1 MLSLIKKKV
10 SDNLAPSTIASS
22 LRSTR
27 GARLQSSGSLSL
39 EKSAGAVRALVLF
52 EYGPGDVRLIGGC
65 ADGGLRAWSTNT
77 GALTSQ
83 ARAYESGVSA
93 LALSRDGRNLH
104 SASAS
109 GQVTTRDGASGT
121 ILAEYE
127 GPDGTPVR
135 CLCALDGGQV
145 VGGDDAGRVFVWAD
159 CEPYPAWR
167 FSSQDAGETSSTAT
181 SGKKNSAPP
190 ERVNAVAAWTERST
204 GQEFVVSGNE
214 RGILKL
220 WQLHVGRA
228 VAQFGVEAGGH
239 RGAIL
244 AICVNEGVIVTAGA
258 DARVLAWYIN
268 ADGELLG
275 PPEELNVGG
284 HHAGAVRS
292 VVNISPGVICTG
304 GADQRALIWDVK
316 SRAVMFECPST
327 KMGAVESLLFDS
339 SGVLYT
345 GCAQSA
351 IARWELPEGGDLS
364 PRAHDERPL
373 LTRNLS
379 SDDFEPW
386 RSEGPESRAAPEAP
400 APPAHVY
407 KAVSEDT
414 HKELSEAR
422 KRLHAAQTECEEL
435 RESLDAHGV
444 RISSL
449 EKDLKTTRNS
459 LTAAKEE
466 NRKLKTAEAPREKSP
481 VDAAEVESLRKKCEK
496 METIARKQ
504 KTKLDELKTELKA
517 SAAAREEALNE
528 ANDALE
534 KKNEELDELRRA
546 MGDAQ
551 NELDA
556 LRAGVGG
563 ESLNVEDMMAAAEKA
578 LLSPQ
583 LAGGEPS
590 QEVMRELHS
599 LREELHTTKQDT
611 SAAEQ
616 NASKLR
622 EELDTLSATV
632 RALEEEKSEAARK
645 HIELAELLEINEQA
659 RQTLQSTVDEVSKAR
674 DEVST
679 RLRERTDEIVQ
690 LESKLNDAN
699 VATQKSSDADEK
711 LKAQEAELARLRE
724 KLQSTESAMSALNAD
739 NETLQQKA
747 SATDELDALKEDIAK
762 KASSIGTLE
771 GQVKQMKQKFD
782 NAVKKGKGFQEQTA
796 TLNEQVQSQ
805 EAELARLREKLQ
817 STESA
822 MSALNA
828 DNETLQQ
835 KASATDELDALKEDI
850 AKKASSIGTLEG
862 QVKQMK
868 QKFDNAVKKGKG
880 FQEQTATLT
889 SRLQDAEEKITAMAF
904 EKQELTER
912 LVEMESLRQELT
924 SKDAHFH
931 ALESSRSSELS
942 TLHQQI
948 EQLRGSATSMSEEM
962 ERLRATV
969 RSRDDERDGLI
980 GQIKSSEQAQEEL
993 KRLRESIE
1001 IYEAEMSTLK
1011 QTVETAKTKFSNAV
1025 SKGKGYQE
1033 EAVRLRKELL
1043 DKDEEIERAR
1053 ENSSEFDARTKE
1065 LETSLEAASK
1075 KVDVGIREVE
1085 AKSEEVAHL
1094 TEQLRI
1100 ANERN
1105 AQLEKE
1111 ISERL
1116 TEDEVSQD
1124 ARGQRWL
1131 EQQARAAAEA
1141 QVKDLADE
1149 NERLR
1154 REVAAASAAAQEA
1167 WQVAASHGVRPG
1179 DSRPVSE
1186 IGSPARDFPP
1196 RARSLFQQPT
1206 HRGAMSMV
1214 HEQYEPGVPKE
1225 EYDRIKEQCTK
1236 LREKLDH
1243 SKQAAKDAVQQVI
1256 NRLEIEV
1263 MAKVHAESKAKAA
1276 EAECER
1282 AWAHAKDALATARE
1296 AQKQPTRPLSTSP
1309 IDVKPQPP
1317 PGTRAAHAL
1326 ERKSTD
1332 GALVLR
1338 QEHLAAILVAFVAF
1352 ILGSVYSKSS

>member
-109 GQVTTRDGASGT
+109 GQVTTRDGETGT

-244 AICVNEGVIVTAGA
+244 AICVNEGVIVTGGA

-316 SRAVMFECPST
+316 SRTVMFECPST

-351 IARWELPEGGDLS
+351 IARWDLPEGGDLS

-400 APPAHVY
+400 ARPAHVY

-422 KRLHAAQTECEEL
+422 KRLHAAQTEREEL

-504 KTKLDELKTELKA
+504 KTKLDELKAELKA

-546 MGDAQ
+546 MGDTQ

-724 KLQSTESAMSALNAD
+724 KLQSTESAMSALSAD

-747 SATDELDALKEDIAK
+747 SATDEL
-762 KASSIGTLE
+762 G
-771 GQVKQMKQKFD
+771 
-782 NAVKKGKGFQEQTA
+782 
-796 TLNEQVQSQ
+796 
-805 EAELARLREKLQ
+805 
-817 STESA
+817 
-822 MSALNA
+822 
-828 DNETLQQ
+828 
-835 KASATDELDALKEDI
+835 ALKEDI

-1214 HEQYEPGVPKE
+1214 HEQYEPVVPKE

>member
-632 RALEEEKSEAARK
+632 RALEEEKSEAAHK

-659 RQTLQSTVDEVSKAR
+659 RQTLQCTVDELGKAR

-724 KLQSTESAMSALNAD
+724 KLQSTESAMSAL
-739 NETLQQKA
+739 
-747 SATDELDALKEDIAK
+747 S
-762 KASSIGTLE
+762 
-771 GQVKQMKQKFD
+771 
-782 NAVKKGKGFQEQTA
+782 
-796 TLNEQVQSQ
+796 
-805 EAELARLREKLQ
+805 
-817 STESA
+817 
-822 MSALNA
+822 A

-889 SRLQDAEEKITAMAF
+889 SRLQDAEEKITEMAF

-924 SKDAHFH
+924 SKDAHFQ
-931 ALESSRSSELS
+931 ALESSRSSEVS
-942 TLHQQI
+942 TLHQEI

-1236 LREKLDH
+1236 LQEKLDH
-1243 SKQAAKDAVQQVI
+1243 SRQAAKDAVQQVI

>member
-659 RQTLQSTVDEVSKAR
+659 RQTLQSTVDELGKAR

-796 TLNEQVQSQ
+796 TL
-805 EAELARLREKLQ
+805 
-817 STESA
+817 
-822 MSALNA
+822 
-828 DNETLQQ
+828 
-835 KASATDELDALKEDI
+835 
-850 AKKASSIGTLEG
+850 
-862 QVKQMK
+862 
-868 QKFDNAVKKGKG
+868 
-880 FQEQTATLT
+880 T
-889 SRLQDAEEKITAMAF
+889 SRLQDAEEKITEMAF

-924 SKDAHFH
+924 SKDAHFQ
-931 ALESSRSSELS
+931 ALESSRSSEVS
-942 TLHQQI
+942 TLHQEI

-1154 REVAAASAAAQEA
+1154 REVAAASVAAQEA

-1186 IGSPARDFPP
+1186 IGSPVRDFPP

-1243 SKQAAKDAVQQVI
+1243 SRQAAKDAVQQVI

>member
-109 GQVTTRDGASGT
+109 GQVTTRDGETGT

-659 RQTLQSTVDEVSKAR
+659 RQTLQSTVDEVGKAR

-724 KLQSTESAMSALNAD
+724 KLQSTESAMSALSAD

-747 SATDELDALKEDIAK
+747 SATDEL
-762 KASSIGTLE
+762 G
-771 GQVKQMKQKFD
+771 
-782 NAVKKGKGFQEQTA
+782 
-796 TLNEQVQSQ
+796 
-805 EAELARLREKLQ
+805 
-817 STESA
+817 
-822 MSALNA
+822 
-828 DNETLQQ
+828 
-835 KASATDELDALKEDI
+835 ALKEDI

-1085 AKSEEVAHL
+1085 AKSEEVTHL

-1214 HEQYEPGVPKE
+1214 HEQYEPVVPKE

>member
-504 KTKLDELKTELKA
+504 KTKLDELKAELKA

-632 RALEEEKSEAARK
+632 RALEEEKSEAAHK

-659 RQTLQSTVDEVSKAR
+659 RQTLQCTVDELGKAR

-724 KLQSTESAMSALNAD
+724 KLQSTESAMSAL
-739 NETLQQKA
+739 
-747 SATDELDALKEDIAK
+747 S
-762 KASSIGTLE
+762 
-771 GQVKQMKQKFD
+771 
-782 NAVKKGKGFQEQTA
+782 
-796 TLNEQVQSQ
+796 
-805 EAELARLREKLQ
+805 
-817 STESA
+817 
-822 MSALNA
+822 A

-889 SRLQDAEEKITAMAF
+889 SRLQDAEEKITEMAF

-924 SKDAHFH
+924 SKDAHFQ
-931 ALESSRSSELS
+931 ALESSRSSEVS
-942 TLHQQI
+942 TLHQEI

-1186 IGSPARDFPP
+1186 IGSPVRDFPP

-1236 LREKLDH
+1236 LQEKLDH
-1243 SKQAAKDAVQQVI
+1243 SRQAAKDAVQQVI

>member
-1 MLSLIKKKV
+1 MLSLIKKRV

-109 GQVTTRDGASGT
+109 GQVTTRDGETGT

-351 IARWELPEGGDLS
+351 IARWDLPEGGDLS

-422 KRLHAAQTECEEL
+422 KRLHAAQTEREEL

-466 NRKLKTAEAPREKSP
+466 NRKLKTAEAPPEKSP

-504 KTKLDELKTELKA
+504 KTKLDELKAELKA

-546 MGDAQ
+546 MGDTQ

-699 VATQKSSDADEK
+699 VATQKSSDADE
-711 LKAQEAELARLRE
+711 
-724 KLQSTESAMSALNAD
+724 
-739 NETLQQKA
+739 
-747 SATDELDALKEDIAK
+747 
-762 KASSIGTLE
+762 
-771 GQVKQMKQKFD
+771 
-782 NAVKKGKGFQEQTA
+782 
-796 TLNEQVQSQ
+796 QVQSQ

-822 MSALNA
+822 MSALSA

-835 KASATDELDALKEDI
+835 KASATDELGALKEDI

-1100 ANERN
+1100 GNERN

-1214 HEQYEPGVPKE
+1214 HEQYEPVVPKE

>member
-1 MLSLIKKKV
+1 MLSLIKKRV

-109 GQVTTRDGASGT
+109 GQVTTRDGETGT

-351 IARWELPEGGDLS
+351 IARWDLPEGGDLS

-422 KRLHAAQTECEEL
+422 KRLHAAQTEREEL

-466 NRKLKTAEAPREKSP
+466 NRKLKTAEAPPEKSP

-504 KTKLDELKTELKA
+504 KTKLDELKAELKA

-546 MGDAQ
+546 MGDTQ

-699 VATQKSSDADEK
+699 VATQKSSDADE
-711 LKAQEAELARLRE
+711 
-724 KLQSTESAMSALNAD
+724 
-739 NETLQQKA
+739 
-747 SATDELDALKEDIAK
+747 
-762 KASSIGTLE
+762 
-771 GQVKQMKQKFD
+771 
-782 NAVKKGKGFQEQTA
+782 
-796 TLNEQVQSQ
+796 QVQSQ

-822 MSALNA
+822 MSALSA

-835 KASATDELDALKEDI
+835 KASATDELGALKEDI

-1105 AQLEKE
+1105 TQLEKE

-1214 HEQYEPGVPKE
+1214 HEQYEPVVPKE

>member
-659 RQTLQSTVDEVSKAR
+659 RQTLQSTVDEVGKAR

-796 TLNEQVQSQ
+796 TL
-805 EAELARLREKLQ
+805 
-817 STESA
+817 
-822 MSALNA
+822 
-828 DNETLQQ
+828 
-835 KASATDELDALKEDI
+835 
-850 AKKASSIGTLEG
+850 
-862 QVKQMK
+862 
-868 QKFDNAVKKGKG
+868 
-880 FQEQTATLT
+880 T
-889 SRLQDAEEKITAMAF
+889 SRLQDAEEKITEMAF

-924 SKDAHFH
+924 SKDAHFQ
-931 ALESSRSSELS
+931 ALESSRSSEVS
-942 TLHQQI
+942 TLHQEI

-1186 IGSPARDFPP
+1186 IGSPVRDFPP

-1243 SKQAAKDAVQQVI
+1243 SRQAAKDAVQQVI

>member
-379 SDDFEPW
+379 SNNFEPW

-659 RQTLQSTVDEVSKAR
+659 RQTLQSTVDEVGKAR

-796 TLNEQVQSQ
+796 TL
-805 EAELARLREKLQ
+805 
-817 STESA
+817 
-822 MSALNA
+822 
-828 DNETLQQ
+828 
-835 KASATDELDALKEDI
+835 
-850 AKKASSIGTLEG
+850 
-862 QVKQMK
+862 
-868 QKFDNAVKKGKG
+868 
-880 FQEQTATLT
+880 T
-889 SRLQDAEEKITAMAF
+889 SRLQDAEEKITEMAF

-924 SKDAHFH
+924 SKDAHFQ
-931 ALESSRSSELS
+931 ALESSRSSEVS
-942 TLHQQI
+942 TLHQEI

-1154 REVAAASAAAQEA
+1154 REVAAASVAAQEA

-1186 IGSPARDFPP
+1186 IGSPVRDFPP

-1243 SKQAAKDAVQQVI
+1243 SRQAAKDAVQQVI

>member
-244 AICVNEGVIVTAGA
+244 AICVNEGVIVTVGA

-534 KKNEELDELRRA
+534 KKNEKLDELRRA

-659 RQTLQSTVDEVSKAR
+659 RQTLQSTVDEVGKAR

-724 KLQSTESAMSALNAD
+724 KLQSTESAMSALSAD
-739 NETLQQKA
+739 NE
-747 SATDELDALKEDIAK
+747 S
-762 KASSIGTLE
+762 
-771 GQVKQMKQKFD
+771 
-782 NAVKKGKGFQEQTA
+782 
-796 TLNEQVQSQ
+796 
-805 EAELARLREKLQ
+805 
-817 STESA
+817 
-822 MSALNA
+822 
-828 DNETLQQ
+828 LQQ

-889 SRLQDAEEKITAMAF
+889 SRLQDAEEKITEMAF

-924 SKDAHFH
+924 SKDAHFQ
-931 ALESSRSSELS
+931 ALESSRSSEVS
-942 TLHQQI
+942 TLHQEI

-1186 IGSPARDFPP
+1186 IGSPVRDFPP

-1243 SKQAAKDAVQQVI
+1243 SRQAAKDAVQQVI

>member
-109 GQVTTRDGASGT
+109 GQVTTRDGETGT

-546 MGDAQ
+546 MGDTQ

-659 RQTLQSTVDEVSKAR
+659 RQTLQSTVDEVGKAR

-796 TLNEQVQSQ
+796 TL
-805 EAELARLREKLQ
+805 
-817 STESA
+817 
-822 MSALNA
+822 
-828 DNETLQQ
+828 
-835 KASATDELDALKEDI
+835 
-850 AKKASSIGTLEG
+850 
-862 QVKQMK
+862 
-868 QKFDNAVKKGKG
+868 
-880 FQEQTATLT
+880 T
-889 SRLQDAEEKITAMAF
+889 SRLQDAEEKITEMAF

-924 SKDAHFH
+924 SKDAHFQ
-931 ALESSRSSELS
+931 ALESSRSSEVS
-942 TLHQQI
+942 TLHQEI

-1154 REVAAASAAAQEA
+1154 REVAAASVAAQEA

-1186 IGSPARDFPP
+1186 IGSPVRDFPP

-1243 SKQAAKDAVQQVI
+1243 SRQAAKDAVQQVI

>member
-109 GQVTTRDGASGT
+109 GQVTTRDGETGT

-316 SRAVMFECPST
+316 SRTVMFECPST

-351 IARWELPEGGDLS
+351 IARWDLPEGGDLS

-400 APPAHVY
+400 ARPAHVY

-422 KRLHAAQTECEEL
+422 KRLHAAQTEREEL

-504 KTKLDELKTELKA
+504 KTKLDELKAELKA

-546 MGDAQ
+546 MGDTQ

-724 KLQSTESAMSALNAD
+724 KLQSTESAMSALSAD

-747 SATDELDALKEDIAK
+747 SATDEL
-762 KASSIGTLE
+762 G
-771 GQVKQMKQKFD
+771 
-782 NAVKKGKGFQEQTA
+782 
-796 TLNEQVQSQ
+796 
-805 EAELARLREKLQ
+805 
-817 STESA
+817 
-822 MSALNA
+822 
-828 DNETLQQ
+828 
-835 KASATDELDALKEDI
+835 ALKEDI

-1214 HEQYEPGVPKE
+1214 HEQYEPVVPKE

>member
-659 RQTLQSTVDEVSKAR
+659 RQTLQSTVDEVGKAR

-724 KLQSTESAMSALNAD
+724 KLQSTESAMSAL
-739 NETLQQKA
+739 
-747 SATDELDALKEDIAK
+747 S
-762 KASSIGTLE
+762 
-771 GQVKQMKQKFD
+771 
-782 NAVKKGKGFQEQTA
+782 
-796 TLNEQVQSQ
+796 
-805 EAELARLREKLQ
+805 
-817 STESA
+817 
-822 MSALNA
+822 A

-889 SRLQDAEEKITAMAF
+889 SRLQDAEEKITEMAF

-924 SKDAHFH
+924 SKDAHFQ
-931 ALESSRSSELS
+931 ALESSRSSEVS
-942 TLHQQI
+942 TLHQEI

-1186 IGSPARDFPP
+1186 IGSPVRDFPP

-1243 SKQAAKDAVQQVI
+1243 SRQAAKDAVQQVI

>member
-10 SDNLAPSTIASS
+10 SDNLAPSTLASS

-39 EKSAGAVRALVLF
+39 EKSAGAVRALALF

-659 RQTLQSTVDEVSKAR
+659 RQTLQSTVDEVGKAR

-724 KLQSTESAMSALNAD
+724 KLQSTESAMSALSAD
-739 NETLQQKA
+739 NESLQQKA
-747 SATDELDALKEDIAK
+747 SATDELGALKEDI
-762 KASSIGTLE
+762 E
-771 GQVKQMKQKFD
+771 
-782 NAVKKGKGFQEQTA
+782 
-796 TLNEQVQSQ
+796 
-805 EAELARLREKLQ
+805 
-817 STESA
+817 
-822 MSALNA
+822 
-828 DNETLQQ
+828 
-835 KASATDELDALKEDI
+835 
-850 AKKASSIGTLEG
+850 KKASSIGTLEG

-889 SRLQDAEEKITAMAF
+889 SRLQDAEEKITEMAF

-924 SKDAHFH
+924 SKDAHFQ
-931 ALESSRSSELS
+931 ALESSRSSEVS
-942 TLHQQI
+942 TLHQEI

-1043 DKDEEIERAR
+1043 DKDEEIEHAR

-1085 AKSEEVAHL
+1085 AKSEEVTHL

-1105 AQLEKE
+1105 VQLEKE

-1186 IGSPARDFPP
+1186 IGSPVRDFPP

-1214 HEQYEPGVPKE
+1214 HEQYEPVVPKE

-1243 SKQAAKDAVQQVI
+1243 SRQAAKDAVQQVI

>member
-659 RQTLQSTVDEVSKAR
+659 RQTLQSTVDEVGKAR

-724 KLQSTESAMSALNAD
+724 KLQSTESAMSAL
-739 NETLQQKA
+739 
-747 SATDELDALKEDIAK
+747 S
-762 KASSIGTLE
+762 
-771 GQVKQMKQKFD
+771 
-782 NAVKKGKGFQEQTA
+782 
-796 TLNEQVQSQ
+796 
-805 EAELARLREKLQ
+805 
-817 STESA
+817 
-822 MSALNA
+822 A

-889 SRLQDAEEKITAMAF
+889 SRLQDAEEKITEMAF

-924 SKDAHFH
+924 SKDAHFQ
-931 ALESSRSSELS
+931 ALESSRSSEVS
-942 TLHQQI
+942 TLHQEI

-1236 LREKLDH
+1236 LQEKLDH
-1243 SKQAAKDAVQQVI
+1243 SRQAAKDAVQQVI

>member
-109 GQVTTRDGASGT
+109 GQVTTRDGETGT

-659 RQTLQSTVDEVSKAR
+659 RQTLQSTVDEVGKAR

-724 KLQSTESAMSALNAD
+724 KLQSTESAMSALSAD
-739 NETLQQKA
+739 NESLQQKA
-747 SATDELDALKEDIAK
+747 SATDEL
-762 KASSIGTLE
+762 G
-771 GQVKQMKQKFD
+771 
-782 NAVKKGKGFQEQTA
+782 
-796 TLNEQVQSQ
+796 
-805 EAELARLREKLQ
+805 
-817 STESA
+817 
-822 MSALNA
+822 
-828 DNETLQQ
+828 
-835 KASATDELDALKEDI
+835 ALKEDI

-889 SRLQDAEEKITAMAF
+889 SRLQDAEEKITEMAF

-942 TLHQQI
+942 TLHQEI
-948 EQLRGSATSMSEEM
+948 EQLRGSPTSMSEEM

-1100 ANERN
+1100 ANQRN
-1105 AQLEKE
+1105 VQLEKE

-1214 HEQYEPGVPKE
+1214 HEQYEPVVPKE

>member
-109 GQVTTRDGASGT
+109 GQVTTRDGETGT

-316 SRAVMFECPST
+316 SRTVMFECPST

-546 MGDAQ
+546 MGDTQ

-699 VATQKSSDADEK
+699 VATQKSSDADE
-711 LKAQEAELARLRE
+711 
-724 KLQSTESAMSALNAD
+724 
-739 NETLQQKA
+739 
-747 SATDELDALKEDIAK
+747 
-762 KASSIGTLE
+762 
-771 GQVKQMKQKFD
+771 
-782 NAVKKGKGFQEQTA
+782 
-796 TLNEQVQSQ
+796 QVQSQ

-822 MSALNA
+822 MSALSA

-924 SKDAHFH
+924 SKDAHFQ
-931 ALESSRSSELS
+931 ALESSRSSEVS
-942 TLHQQI
+942 TLHQEI

>member
-109 GQVTTRDGASGT
+109 GQVTTRDGETGT

-244 AICVNEGVIVTAGA
+244 AICVNEGVIVTGGA

-422 KRLHAAQTECEEL
+422 KRLHAAQTEREEL

-504 KTKLDELKTELKA
+504 KTKLDELKAELKA

-546 MGDAQ
+546 MGDTQ

-724 KLQSTESAMSALNAD
+724 KLQSTESAMSALSAD

-747 SATDELDALKEDIAK
+747 SATDEL
-762 KASSIGTLE
+762 G
-771 GQVKQMKQKFD
+771 
-782 NAVKKGKGFQEQTA
+782 
-796 TLNEQVQSQ
+796 
-805 EAELARLREKLQ
+805 
-817 STESA
+817 
-822 MSALNA
+822 
-828 DNETLQQ
+828 
-835 KASATDELDALKEDI
+835 ALKEDI

-1214 HEQYEPGVPKE
+1214 HEQYEPVVPKE

>member
-304 GADQRALIWDVK
+304 GADQRALILDVK

-546 MGDAQ
+546 MGDTQ

-724 KLQSTESAMSALNAD
+724 KLQSTESAMSALSAD

-747 SATDELDALKEDIAK
+747 SATGEL
-762 KASSIGTLE
+762 G
-771 GQVKQMKQKFD
+771 
-782 NAVKKGKGFQEQTA
+782 
-796 TLNEQVQSQ
+796 
-805 EAELARLREKLQ
+805 
-817 STESA
+817 
-822 MSALNA
+822 
-828 DNETLQQ
+828 
-835 KASATDELDALKEDI
+835 ALKEDI

-889 SRLQDAEEKITAMAF
+889 SRLQDAEEKITEMAF

-931 ALESSRSSELS
+931 ALVSSRSSELS
-942 TLHQQI
+942 TLHQEI

-1214 HEQYEPGVPKE
+1214 HEQYEPVVPKE

>member
-109 GQVTTRDGASGT
+109 GQVTTRDGETGT

-546 MGDAQ
+546 MGDTQ

-724 KLQSTESAMSALNAD
+724 KLQSTESAMSALSAD

-747 SATDELDALKEDIAK
+747 SATDEL
-762 KASSIGTLE
+762 G
-771 GQVKQMKQKFD
+771 
-782 NAVKKGKGFQEQTA
+782 
-796 TLNEQVQSQ
+796 
-805 EAELARLREKLQ
+805 
-817 STESA
+817 
-822 MSALNA
+822 
-828 DNETLQQ
+828 
-835 KASATDELDALKEDI
+835 ALKEDI

-1105 AQLEKE
+1105 TQLEKE

-1124 ARGQRWL
+1124 VRGQRWL

-1214 HEQYEPGVPKE
+1214 HEQYEPVVPKE

>member
-109 GQVTTRDGASGT
+109 GQVTTRDGETGT

-351 IARWELPEGGDLS
+351 IARWDLPEGGDLS

-422 KRLHAAQTECEEL
+422 KRLHAAQTEREEL

-546 MGDAQ
+546 MGDTQ

-645 HIELAELLEINEQA
+645 YIELAELLEINEQA

-724 KLQSTESAMSALNAD
+724 KLQSTESAMSALSAD

-747 SATDELDALKEDIAK
+747 SATDEL
-762 KASSIGTLE
+762 G
-771 GQVKQMKQKFD
+771 
-782 NAVKKGKGFQEQTA
+782 
-796 TLNEQVQSQ
+796 
-805 EAELARLREKLQ
+805 
-817 STESA
+817 
-822 MSALNA
+822 
-828 DNETLQQ
+828 
-835 KASATDELDALKEDI
+835 ALKEDI

-1094 TEQLRI
+1094 TELLRI

-1154 REVAAASAAAQEA
+1154 REVAAASVAAQEA

-1186 IGSPARDFPP
+1186 IGSPVRDFPP

-1214 HEQYEPGVPKE
+1214 HEQYEPVVPQE

-1243 SKQAAKDAVQQVI
+1243 SRQAAKDAVQQVI

>member
-109 GQVTTRDGASGT
+109 GQVTTRDGETGT

-422 KRLHAAQTECEEL
+422 KRLHAAQTEREEL

-546 MGDAQ
+546 MGDTQ

-724 KLQSTESAMSALNAD
+724 KLQSTESAMSALSAD

-747 SATDELDALKEDIAK
+747 SATDEL
-762 KASSIGTLE
+762 G
-771 GQVKQMKQKFD
+771 
-782 NAVKKGKGFQEQTA
+782 
-796 TLNEQVQSQ
+796 
-805 EAELARLREKLQ
+805 
-817 STESA
+817 
-822 MSALNA
+822 
-828 DNETLQQ
+828 
-835 KASATDELDALKEDI
+835 ALKEDI

-1094 TEQLRI
+1094 TELLRI

-1214 HEQYEPGVPKE
+1214 HEQYEPVVPQE

>member
-632 RALEEEKSEAARK
+632 RALEEEKSEAAHK

-659 RQTLQSTVDEVSKAR
+659 RQTLQCTVDELGKAR

-747 SATDELDALKEDIAK
+747 SATDEL
-762 KASSIGTLE
+762 G
-771 GQVKQMKQKFD
+771 
-782 NAVKKGKGFQEQTA
+782 
-796 TLNEQVQSQ
+796 
-805 EAELARLREKLQ
+805 
-817 STESA
+817 
-822 MSALNA
+822 
-828 DNETLQQ
+828 
-835 KASATDELDALKEDI
+835 ALKEDI

-889 SRLQDAEEKITAMAF
+889 SRLQDAEEKITEMAF

-924 SKDAHFH
+924 SKDAHFQ
-931 ALESSRSSELS
+931 ALESSRSSEVS
-942 TLHQQI
+942 TLHQEI

-1186 IGSPARDFPP
+1186 IGSPVRDFPP

-1236 LREKLDH
+1236 LQEKLDH
-1243 SKQAAKDAVQQVI
+1243 SRQAAKDAVQQVI

>member
-109 GQVTTRDGASGT
+109 GQVTTRDGETGT

-244 AICVNEGVIVTAGA
+244 AICVNQGVILTAGA

-351 IARWELPEGGDLS
+351 IARWDLPEGGDLS

-481 VDAAEVESLRKKCEK
+481 VDATEVESLRKKCEK

-504 KTKLDELKTELKA
+504 KKKLDELKTELKA

-546 MGDAQ
+546 MGDTQ

-724 KLQSTESAMSALNAD
+724 KLQSTESAMSALSAD

-747 SATDELDALKEDIAK
+747 SATDEL
-762 KASSIGTLE
+762 G
-771 GQVKQMKQKFD
+771 
-782 NAVKKGKGFQEQTA
+782 
-796 TLNEQVQSQ
+796 
-805 EAELARLREKLQ
+805 
-817 STESA
+817 
-822 MSALNA
+822 
-828 DNETLQQ
+828 
-835 KASATDELDALKEDI
+835 ALKEDI

-942 TLHQQI
+942 TLHQEI

-1186 IGSPARDFPP
+1186 IGSPVRDFPP

-1214 HEQYEPGVPKE
+1214 HEQYEPVVPKE

>member
-724 KLQSTESAMSALNAD
+724 KLQSTESAMSALSAD

-747 SATDELDALKEDIAK
+747 SATDEL
-762 KASSIGTLE
+762 G
-771 GQVKQMKQKFD
+771 
-782 NAVKKGKGFQEQTA
+782 
-796 TLNEQVQSQ
+796 
-805 EAELARLREKLQ
+805 
-817 STESA
+817 
-822 MSALNA
+822 
-828 DNETLQQ
+828 
-835 KASATDELDALKEDI
+835 ALKEDI

-1236 LREKLDH
+1236 LQEKLDH
-1243 SKQAAKDAVQQVI
+1243 SRQAAKDAVQQVI

>member
-316 SRAVMFECPST
+316 SRTVMFECPST

-632 RALEEEKSEAARK
+632 RALEEEKSKAARK
-645 HIELAELLEINEQA
+645 YIELAELLEINEQA

-724 KLQSTESAMSALNAD
+724 KLQSTESAMSALSAD

-747 SATDELDALKEDIAK
+747 SATGEL
-762 KASSIGTLE
+762 G
-771 GQVKQMKQKFD
+771 
-782 NAVKKGKGFQEQTA
+782 
-796 TLNEQVQSQ
+796 
-805 EAELARLREKLQ
+805 
-817 STESA
+817 
-822 MSALNA
+822 
-828 DNETLQQ
+828 
-835 KASATDELDALKEDI
+835 ALKEDI

-889 SRLQDAEEKITAMAF
+889 SRLQDAEEKITEMAF

-1186 IGSPARDFPP
+1186 IGSPVRDFPP

-1236 LREKLDH
+1236 LQEKLDH
-1243 SKQAAKDAVQQVI
+1243 SRQAAKDAVQQVI

>member
-10 SDNLAPSTIASS
+10 SDNLAPPTIASS

-244 AICVNEGVIVTAGA
+244 AICVNEGVIVTVGA

-659 RQTLQSTVDEVSKAR
+659 RQTLQSTVDEVGKAR

-724 KLQSTESAMSALNAD
+724 KLQSTESAMSALSAD
-739 NETLQQKA
+739 NE
-747 SATDELDALKEDIAK
+747 S
-762 KASSIGTLE
+762 
-771 GQVKQMKQKFD
+771 
-782 NAVKKGKGFQEQTA
+782 
-796 TLNEQVQSQ
+796 
-805 EAELARLREKLQ
+805 
-817 STESA
+817 
-822 MSALNA
+822 
-828 DNETLQQ
+828 LQQ

-889 SRLQDAEEKITAMAF
+889 SRLQDAEEKITEMAF

-924 SKDAHFH
+924 SKDAHFQ
-931 ALESSRSSELS
+931 ALESSRSSEVS
-942 TLHQQI
+942 TLHQEI

-1186 IGSPARDFPP
+1186 IGSPVRDFPP

-1243 SKQAAKDAVQQVI
+1243 SRQAAKDAVQQVI

>member
-724 KLQSTESAMSALNAD
+724 KLQSTESAMSAL
-739 NETLQQKA
+739 
-747 SATDELDALKEDIAK
+747 S
-762 KASSIGTLE
+762 
-771 GQVKQMKQKFD
+771 
-782 NAVKKGKGFQEQTA
+782 
-796 TLNEQVQSQ
+796 
-805 EAELARLREKLQ
+805 
-817 STESA
+817 
-822 MSALNA
+822 A

-889 SRLQDAEEKITAMAF
+889 SRLQDAEEKITEMAF

-1186 IGSPARDFPP
+1186 IGSPVRDFPP

-1236 LREKLDH
+1236 LQEKLDH
-1243 SKQAAKDAVQQVI
+1243 SRQAAKDAVQQVI

>member
-1 MLSLIKKKV
+1 MLSLIKKRV

-109 GQVTTRDGASGT
+109 GQVTTRDGETGT

-351 IARWELPEGGDLS
+351 IARWDLPEGGDLS

-422 KRLHAAQTECEEL
+422 KRLHAAQTEREEL

-466 NRKLKTAEAPREKSP
+466 NRKLKTAEAPPEKSP

-504 KTKLDELKTELKA
+504 KTKLDELKAELKA

-546 MGDAQ
+546 MGDTQ

-699 VATQKSSDADEK
+699 VATQKSSGAD
-711 LKAQEAELARLRE
+711 
-724 KLQSTESAMSALNAD
+724 
-739 NETLQQKA
+739 
-747 SATDELDALKEDIAK
+747 
-762 KASSIGTLE
+762 
-771 GQVKQMKQKFD
+771 
-782 NAVKKGKGFQEQTA
+782 
-796 TLNEQVQSQ
+796 EQVQSQ

-822 MSALNA
+822 MSALSA

-835 KASATDELDALKEDI
+835 KASATDELGALKEDI

-1214 HEQYEPGVPKE
+1214 HEQYEPVVPKE
-1225 EYDRIKEQCTK
+1225 EYDHIKEQCTK

>member
-109 GQVTTRDGASGT
+109 GQVTTRDGETGT

-284 HHAGAVRS
+284 HHTGAVRS

-422 KRLHAAQTECEEL
+422 KRLHAAQTEREEL

-611 SAAEQ
+611 STAEQ

-659 RQTLQSTVDEVSKAR
+659 RQTLQSTVDEVGKAR

-699 VATQKSSDADEK
+699 VATQKSSDADE
-711 LKAQEAELARLRE
+711 
-724 KLQSTESAMSALNAD
+724 
-739 NETLQQKA
+739 
-747 SATDELDALKEDIAK
+747 
-762 KASSIGTLE
+762 
-771 GQVKQMKQKFD
+771 
-782 NAVKKGKGFQEQTA
+782 
-796 TLNEQVQSQ
+796 QVQSQ

-822 MSALNA
+822 MSALSA

-835 KASATDELDALKEDI
+835 KASATDELGALKEDI

-1214 HEQYEPGVPKE
+1214 HEQYEPVVPKE

>member
-1 MLSLIKKKV
+1 
-10 SDNLAPSTIASS
+10 
-22 LRSTR
+22 
-27 GARLQSSGSLSL
+27 
-39 EKSAGAVRALVLF
+39 
-52 EYGPGDVRLIGGC
+52 
-65 ADGGLRAWSTNT
+65 
-77 GALTSQ
+77 
-83 ARAYESGVSA
+83 
-93 LALSRDGRNLH
+93 
-104 SASAS
+104 
-109 GQVTTRDGASGT
+109 
-121 ILAEYE
+121 
-127 GPDGTPVR
+127 
-135 CLCALDGGQV
+135 
-145 VGGDDAGRVFVWAD
+145 
-159 CEPYPAWR
+159 
-167 FSSQDAGETSSTAT
+167 
-181 SGKKNSAPP
+181 
-190 ERVNAVAAWTERST
+190 
-204 GQEFVVSGNE
+204 
-214 RGILKL
+214 
-220 WQLHVGRA
+220 
-228 VAQFGVEAGGH
+228 
-239 RGAIL
+239 
-244 AICVNEGVIVTAGA
+244 
-258 DARVLAWYIN
+258 
-268 ADGELLG
+268 
-275 PPEELNVGG
+275 
-284 HHAGAVRS
+284 
-292 VVNISPGVICTG
+292 
-304 GADQRALIWDVK
+304 
-316 SRAVMFECPST
+316 
-327 KMGAVESLLFDS
+327 
-339 SGVLYT
+339 
-345 GCAQSA
+345 
-351 IARWELPEGGDLS
+351 
-364 PRAHDERPL
+364 
-373 LTRNLS
+373 
-379 SDDFEPW
+379 
-386 RSEGPESRAAPEAP
+386 
-400 APPAHVY
+400 
-407 KAVSEDT
+407 
-414 HKELSEAR
+414 
-422 KRLHAAQTECEEL
+422 
-435 RESLDAHGV
+435 
-444 RISSL
+444 
-449 EKDLKTTRNS
+449 
-459 LTAAKEE
+459 
-466 NRKLKTAEAPREKSP
+466 
-481 VDAAEVESLRKKCEK
+481 
-496 METIARKQ
+496 
-504 KTKLDELKTELKA
+504 
-517 SAAAREEALNE
+517 
-528 ANDALE
+528 
-534 KKNEELDELRRA
+534 
-546 MGDAQ
+546 MGDTQ

-724 KLQSTESAMSALNAD
+724 KLQSTESAMSALSAD

-747 SATDELDALKEDIAK
+747 SATDELGALKEDIAK

-782 NAVKKGKGFQEQTA
+782 NAVKKGKGFQEQTV

-822 MSALNA
+822 MSALSA

-835 KASATDELDALKEDI
+835 KASATDELGALKEDI

-1186 IGSPARDFPP
+1186 IGSPVRDFPP
-1196 RARSLFQQPT
+1196 RARS
-1206 HRGAMSMV
+1206 RSSNSR
-1214 HEQYEPGVPKE
+1214 
-1225 EYDRIKEQCTK
+1225 RIEGRCRWFMNSTNQSCRRRVRSHQGTMHQIARKVG
-1236 LREKLDH
+1236 
-1243 SKQAAKDAVQQVI
+1243 S
-1256 NRLEIEV
+1256 LET
-1263 MAKVHAESKAKAA
+1263 SGQG
-1276 EAECER
+1276 CC
-1282 AWAHAKDALATARE
+1282 ATSH
-1296 AQKQPTRPLSTSP
+1296 Q
-1309 IDVKPQPP
+1309 
-1317 PGTRAAHAL
+1317 
-1326 ERKSTD
+1326 
-1332 GALVLR
+1332 
-1338 QEHLAAILVAFVAF
+1338 
-1352 ILGSVYSKSS
+1352 SSGD

>member
-659 RQTLQSTVDEVSKAR
+659 RQTLQSTVDEVGKAR

-796 TLNEQVQSQ
+796 TL
-805 EAELARLREKLQ
+805 
-817 STESA
+817 
-822 MSALNA
+822 
-828 DNETLQQ
+828 
-835 KASATDELDALKEDI
+835 
-850 AKKASSIGTLEG
+850 
-862 QVKQMK
+862 
-868 QKFDNAVKKGKG
+868 
-880 FQEQTATLT
+880 T
-889 SRLQDAEEKITAMAF
+889 SRLQDAEEKITEMAF

-924 SKDAHFH
+924 SKDAHFQ
-931 ALESSRSSELS
+931 ALESSRSSEVS
-942 TLHQQI
+942 TLHQEI

-1154 REVAAASAAAQEA
+1154 REVAAASVAAQEA

-1186 IGSPARDFPP
+1186 IGSPVRDFPP

-1243 SKQAAKDAVQQVI
+1243 SRQAAKDAVQQVI

>member
-10 SDNLAPSTIASS
+10 SDNLAPSTLASS

-39 EKSAGAVRALVLF
+39 EKSAGAVRALALF

-659 RQTLQSTVDEVSKAR
+659 RQTLQSTVDEVGKAR

-724 KLQSTESAMSALNAD
+724 KLQSTESAMSALSAD
-739 NETLQQKA
+739 NESLQQKA
-747 SATDELDALKEDIAK
+747 SATDELGALKEDIEK
-762 KASSIGTLE
+762 KASSIG
-771 GQVKQMKQKFD
+771 
-782 NAVKKGKGFQEQTA
+782 N
-796 TLNEQVQSQ
+796 
-805 EAELARLREKLQ
+805 
-817 STESA
+817 
-822 MSALNA
+822 
-828 DNETLQQ
+828 
-835 KASATDELDALKEDI
+835 
-850 AKKASSIGTLEG
+850 LEG

-889 SRLQDAEEKITAMAF
+889 SRLQDAEEKITEMAF

-924 SKDAHFH
+924 SKDAHFQ
-931 ALESSRSSELS
+931 ALESSRSSEVS
-942 TLHQQI
+942 TLHQEI

-1043 DKDEEIERAR
+1043 DKDEEIEHAR

-1085 AKSEEVAHL
+1085 AKSEEVTHL

-1105 AQLEKE
+1105 VQLEKE

-1186 IGSPARDFPP
+1186 IGSPDRDFPP

-1214 HEQYEPGVPKE
+1214 HEQYEPVVPKE

-1243 SKQAAKDAVQQVI
+1243 SRQAAKDAVQQVI

>member
-659 RQTLQSTVDEVSKAR
+659 RQTLQCTVDELGKAR

-796 TLNEQVQSQ
+796 TL
-805 EAELARLREKLQ
+805 
-817 STESA
+817 
-822 MSALNA
+822 
-828 DNETLQQ
+828 
-835 KASATDELDALKEDI
+835 
-850 AKKASSIGTLEG
+850 
-862 QVKQMK
+862 
-868 QKFDNAVKKGKG
+868 
-880 FQEQTATLT
+880 T
-889 SRLQDAEEKITAMAF
+889 SRLQDAEEKITEMAF

-924 SKDAHFH
+924 SKDAHFQ
-931 ALESSRSSELS
+931 ALESSRSSEVS
-942 TLHQQI
+942 TLHQEI

-1154 REVAAASAAAQEA
+1154 REVAAASVAAQEA

-1186 IGSPARDFPP
+1186 IGSPVRDFPP

-1236 LREKLDH
+1236 LQEKLDH
-1243 SKQAAKDAVQQVI
+1243 SRQAAKDAVQQVI

>member
-1 MLSLIKKKV
+1 MLSLIKKRV

-109 GQVTTRDGASGT
+109 GQVTTRDGETGT

-351 IARWELPEGGDLS
+351 IARWDLPEGGDLS

-422 KRLHAAQTECEEL
+422 KRLHAAQTEREEL

-466 NRKLKTAEAPREKSP
+466 NRKLKTAEAPPEKSP

-504 KTKLDELKTELKA
+504 KTKLDELKAELKA

-546 MGDAQ
+546 MGDTQ

-699 VATQKSSDADEK
+699 VATQKSSGAD
-711 LKAQEAELARLRE
+711 
-724 KLQSTESAMSALNAD
+724 
-739 NETLQQKA
+739 
-747 SATDELDALKEDIAK
+747 
-762 KASSIGTLE
+762 
-771 GQVKQMKQKFD
+771 
-782 NAVKKGKGFQEQTA
+782 
-796 TLNEQVQSQ
+796 EQVQSQ

-822 MSALNA
+822 MSALSA

-835 KASATDELDALKEDI
+835 KASATDELGALKEDI

-1100 ANERN
+1100 GNERN

-1214 HEQYEPGVPKE
+1214 HEQYEPVVPKE

>member
-1 MLSLIKKKV
+1 MLSLIKKRV

-109 GQVTTRDGASGT
+109 GQVTTRDGETGT

-351 IARWELPEGGDLS
+351 IARWDLPEGGDLS

-422 KRLHAAQTECEEL
+422 KRLHAAQTEREEL

-466 NRKLKTAEAPREKSP
+466 NRKLKTAEAPPEKSP

-504 KTKLDELKTELKA
+504 KTKLDELKAELKA

-546 MGDAQ
+546 MGDTQ

-699 VATQKSSDADEK
+699 VATQKSSGAD
-711 LKAQEAELARLRE
+711 
-724 KLQSTESAMSALNAD
+724 
-739 NETLQQKA
+739 
-747 SATDELDALKEDIAK
+747 
-762 KASSIGTLE
+762 
-771 GQVKQMKQKFD
+771 
-782 NAVKKGKGFQEQTA
+782 
-796 TLNEQVQSQ
+796 EQVQSQ

-822 MSALNA
+822 MSALSA

-835 KASATDELDALKEDI
+835 KASATDELGALKEDI

-1214 HEQYEPGVPKE
+1214 HEQYEPVVPKE

>member
-632 RALEEEKSEAARK
+632 RALEEEKSEAAHK

-659 RQTLQSTVDEVSKAR
+659 RQTLQCTVDELGKAR

-796 TLNEQVQSQ
+796 TL
-805 EAELARLREKLQ
+805 
-817 STESA
+817 
-822 MSALNA
+822 
-828 DNETLQQ
+828 
-835 KASATDELDALKEDI
+835 
-850 AKKASSIGTLEG
+850 
-862 QVKQMK
+862 
-868 QKFDNAVKKGKG
+868 
-880 FQEQTATLT
+880 T
-889 SRLQDAEEKITAMAF
+889 SRLQDAEEKITEMAF

-924 SKDAHFH
+924 SKDAHFQ
-931 ALESSRSSELS
+931 ALESSRSSEVS
-942 TLHQQI
+942 TLHQEI

-1186 IGSPARDFPP
+1186 IGSPVRDFPP

-1243 SKQAAKDAVQQVI
+1243 SRQAAKDAVQQVI

>member
-1 MLSLIKKKV
+1 MLSLIKKRV

-109 GQVTTRDGASGT
+109 GQVTTRDGETGT

-351 IARWELPEGGDLS
+351 IARWDLPEGGDLS

-422 KRLHAAQTECEEL
+422 KRLHAAQTEREEL
-435 RESLDAHGV
+435 RESLDAHDV

-466 NRKLKTAEAPREKSP
+466 NRKLKTAEAPPEKSP

-504 KTKLDELKTELKA
+504 KTKLDELKAELKA

-546 MGDAQ
+546 MGDTQ

-699 VATQKSSDADEK
+699 VATQKSSDADE
-711 LKAQEAELARLRE
+711 
-724 KLQSTESAMSALNAD
+724 
-739 NETLQQKA
+739 
-747 SATDELDALKEDIAK
+747 
-762 KASSIGTLE
+762 
-771 GQVKQMKQKFD
+771 
-782 NAVKKGKGFQEQTA
+782 
-796 TLNEQVQSQ
+796 QVQSQ

-822 MSALNA
+822 MSALSA

-835 KASATDELDALKEDI
+835 KASATDELGALKEDI

-1214 HEQYEPGVPKE
+1214 HEQYEPVVPKE

>member
-39 EKSAGAVRALVLF
+39 EKSAGAVRALALF
-52 EYGPGDVRLIGGC
+52 ECGPGDVRLIGGC
-65 ADGGLRAWSTNT
+65 ADGGLRAWRTNT

-109 GQVTTRDGASGT
+109 GQVTTRDGETGT

-214 RGILKL
+214 LGILKL

-244 AICVNEGVIVTAGA
+244 AICVNEGVIVTGGA

-659 RQTLQSTVDEVSKAR
+659 RQTLQSTVDEVGKAR

-724 KLQSTESAMSALNAD
+724 KLQSTESAMSALSAD

-747 SATDELDALKEDIAK
+747 SATDEL
-762 KASSIGTLE
+762 G
-771 GQVKQMKQKFD
+771 
-782 NAVKKGKGFQEQTA
+782 
-796 TLNEQVQSQ
+796 
-805 EAELARLREKLQ
+805 
-817 STESA
+817 
-822 MSALNA
+822 
-828 DNETLQQ
+828 
-835 KASATDELDALKEDI
+835 ALKEDI

-889 SRLQDAEEKITAMAF
+889 SRLQDAEEKITEMAF

-942 TLHQQI
+942 TLHQEI

-1186 IGSPARDFPP
+1186 IGSPVRDFPP

-1214 HEQYEPGVPKE
+1214 HEQYEPVVPKE